1 MQKLFP
7 VSVFPKYF
15 SSVIVEVLGGRAGT
29 VSDSNCGIY
38 LITVVLLIVAWVRM
52 VENHQSCQR
61 KNIDCRSELVKRNRN
76 QSTITKIK
84 IRARTNSKFR
94 NAIMVISLDV
104 QKWLD
109 RMSLMMIFTRTK
121 SQRRDINEIM
131 TS

>member
-15 SSVIVEVLGGRAGT
+15 SSVIIEVLGGREGT
-29 VSDSNCGIY
+29 VSDSNCGTY
-38 LITVVLLIVAWVRM
+38 LITVVLLIVAWVRV
-52 VENHQSCQR
+52 VENYQSCQR
-61 KNIDCRSELVKRNRN
+61 KNINCRSELVERNRN
-76 QSTITKIK
+76 QSTIIKIK